1 MTIKRKLYLNTFLV
15 FSLLLVTALLVF
27 YFNNKIMVKT
37 NTILYESGYKSISLV
52 LNADRDFYQ
61 ALEGLRKYE
70 LSKNADDKKTYE
82 ENMGQV
88 KDRVGEA
95 LGLITTYKSNWE
107 PVMHPDENVNVFTA
121 FDNFSKAILAWEDS
135 VKSGK
140 IDDKLFDGARSQINI
155 IGEIVDLGADI
166 ALKDIFAMKK
176 LNETIEII
184 MFSLAVLISLLTGLL
199 ISSYIN
205 KSINRIK
212 VTITECEKGN
222 ISERIGIVEKDEI
235 GEISKEFDE
244 FIESIAKI
252 IGKIKQSSID
262 LDKNSENV
270 SNQMKIV
277 NENSNISFERKEVL
291 ENNFEKMSEK
301 MHHIVDNIRTQA
313 AGLEE
318 ISATVL
324 EMTDT
329 VKEVS
334 QSTNKASNLSEVAFK
349 VAKEGAESVNK
360 IIIATENVDRITT
373 RIEDGIKGIYT
384 IAEQTNLL
392 SLNAAIE
399 AARAGEAGRG
409 FAVVADEVKKLA
421 ENSRSFTEKI
431 SELIEEMRR
440 TVKESIE
447 MTELAGG
454 TLIDITGKVEE
465 TNVAVKSVSKL
476 MEEQFAAIR
485 DISSAMQNLSEA
497 SIDIES
503 KTVDQME
510 IINDGHG
517 DLEIISQSI
526 EGQKMS
532 IEETMAQTEEL
543 AELSTSFA
551 ELSSRFSLEKQ
562 AVVIKLND

>member
-15 FSLLLVTALLVF
+15 FSLLLLTALLVF

-61 ALEGLRKYE
+61 ALEGLKKYE
-70 LSKNADDKKTYE
+70 LSKNAEDKKTYE
-82 ENMGQV
+82 ENIGQV

-95 LGLITTYKSNWE
+95 LKAITNYKSSWE
-107 PVMHPDENVNVFTA
+107 KVIHPDAKVNIFIA
-121 FDNFSKAILAWEDS
+121 FDNFSKSILAWEEA
-135 VKSGK
+135 VKQDK
-140 IDDKLFDGARSQINI
+140 IDEKLFDDARSQINI

-166 ALKDIFAMKK
+166 ALKDIYSMKK
-176 LNETIEII
+176 LNETIEIF

-222 ISERIGIVEKDEI
+222 INERIGIIKKDEI

-244 FIESIAKI
+244 FIDSISKI
-252 IGKIKQSSID
+252 IGKIKQSSVD
-262 LDKNSENV
+262 LDKNSQNV

-277 NENSNISFERKEVL
+277 KENSSISFERKEVL
-291 ENNFEKMSEK
+291 ENNFEKMTEK

-329 VKEVS
+329 VKEVTE
-334 QSTNKASNLSEVAFK
+334 STNKANNLSEIASK
-349 VAKEGAESVNK
+349 VAKEGAESVNR
-360 IIIATENVDRITT
+360 IITATENVDRITT
-373 RIEDGIKGIYT
+373 KIEEGIRGIYT

-431 SELIEEMRR
+431 SDLIEEMRN

-447 MTELAGG
+447 MTEFAGVR
-454 TLIDITGKVEE
+454 LIDITEKVEE
-465 TNVAVKSVSKL
+465 TNVAVKSVNKL
-476 MEEQFAAIR
+476 MEEQFSAIR

-510 IINDGHG
+510 IIDDGHG
-517 DLEIISQSI
+517 ALEVISQSI
-526 EGQKMS
+526 EGQKIS
-532 IEETMAQTEEL
+532 IEETMSQTEEL
-543 AELSTSFA
+543 AELSSSFA
-551 ELSSRFSLEKQ
+551 ELSSRFSIEK
-562 AVVIKLND
+562 

>member
-88 KDRVGEA
+88 KDRVGKA
-95 LGLITTYKSNWE
+95 LGLITTYKGNWE
-107 PVMHPDENVNVFTA
+107 PVMHPDENVNVFIA

-465 TNVAVKSVSKL
+465 TNVAVKSVNKL

-532 IEETMAQTEEL
+532 IEETMAQTEDL